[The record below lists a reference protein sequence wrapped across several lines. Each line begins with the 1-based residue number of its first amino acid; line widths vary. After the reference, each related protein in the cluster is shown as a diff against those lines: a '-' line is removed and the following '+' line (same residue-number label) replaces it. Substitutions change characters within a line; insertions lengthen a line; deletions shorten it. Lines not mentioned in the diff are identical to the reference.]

1 MLASDDPEEYRQ
13 HCQVFFDR
21 LAHRDEIERAV
32 IQDIADIEWKLKR
45 IPAIESA
52 ILDSG
57 DVRGLATISMYGR
70 RLRRDSDVRM
80 ATLRKLQAA
89 PAKEEIKNG
98 FVSSPVRPKAK
109 LICGACR
116 TWNEKGPTC
125 DHCGKRHLMTE
136 EEFDYFYPAPKEN
149 WQAVGASDAAPP
161 METAAITENR
171 ELLTTEIPS
180 GEHLLDQIPGSFFKE
195 TLGAEDTKPN

>member
-1 MLASDDPEEYRQ
+1 
-13 HCQVFFDR
+13 
-21 LAHRDEIERAV
+21 
-32 IQDIADIEWKLKR
+32 
-45 IPAIESA
+45 
-52 ILDSG
+52 
-57 DVRGLATISMYGR
+57 
-70 RLRRDSDVRM
+70 M
-80 ATLRKLQAA
+80 ATLRRLQAA

-136 EEFDYFYPAPKEN
+136 EEFDYFYPAPQEN
-149 WQAVGASDAAPP
+149 EQVAAASDLPSVIEVLP
-161 METAAITENR
+161 FFENTETM
-171 ELLTTEIPS
+171 TTEIPS